1 MEDVNG
7 TRYHLLL
14 GKTDWQRCQSE
25 GPAKWEF
32 DRDRQGIQLQAEVF
46 TLPTPRDA
54 TPLDPVLRRDSDRD
68 AYGHT
73 YWIDTTGTQIHARWA
88 AARGAE
94 VLFPPAAASC
104 PPAEPVV
111 FRPAALP
118 GAPMA
123 EPLSGLAV
131 LPEGYL
137 VVGSPTTGSLLV
149 FDLYALDGGYVRLP
163 LPEGATPFD
172 LAALADGGL
181 LVLDRDHRTVWRLSR
196 HLRPVPRPASSPG
209 LVPLF
214 QPQTGV
220 PRRVATAATP
230 TPIAL
235 EAATVNPVAI
245 APLPDGSF
253 WILDQPATGAS
264 VVWHYRADGSEPQSL
279 TLLTANLVEPGADDL
294 DLAFIRGYDL
304 AYRPSPPAATPAL
317 DTLFTVNVL
326 GNQAFALRV
335 TSLAPLTLRLERDYY
350 PLRHFSPVSLIAVG
364 DSGKIYYQQQGS
376 AGPQWLPL
384 TALPRRRYETEASLT
399 LPVLDGREPN
409 CLWHRLCVD
418 ACLPPETALQVET
431 RAADQEADLASQPW
445 QRQPLF
451 YRRPTAEVPYSSLW
465 SPAELTDPHTATWEL
480 LFQAMQGRY
489 LQLRLTLVGNGRS
502 TPLVRALRA
511 HYPRFSYLRE
521 YLPRVYQQDAASLSF
536 LDRFLANPE
545 GIFTLVEGLMAQVQ
559 TLMDVRTVPTEA
571 LDWLASWVGLAL
583 DPAWSPYQR
592 RLLIAQAPYFFQR
605 RGTPVGLL
613 QAILLTLYPDFG
625 PRIFRD
631 DAAEL
636 CPTVRIVE
644 QFLTR
649 TVGGVAAGDPT
660 DSSSP
665 ASGPAQAAHR
675 FIVLVPT
682 TLTAT
687 TQSLVERI
695 VTLEKPAHTAFTLK
709 PYWALFRVGEVR
721 LGLDTVLG
729 QGGQFDAFRL
739 GQSALAEAA
748 LGEAFPY
755 TLTNRTVIAR

>member
-14 GKTDWQRCQSE
+14 GEADWGRCRSE
-25 GPAKWEF
+25 GLAKWEF
-32 DRDRQGIQLQAEVF
+32 DRDRQGTQLQAEVF
-46 TLPTPRDA
+46 TLPTPREA

-88 AARGAE
+88 AARAAE
-94 VLFPPAAASC
+94 VLFPLAAAPC

-111 FRPAALP
+111 FRPAAP
-118 GAPMA
+118 PVAPVA
-123 EPLSGLAV
+123 EPLSGLAI

-137 VVGSPTTGSLLV
+137 VVGSPTTASLLV
-149 FDLYALDGGYVRLP
+149 FNLYALDGGFLRLP
-163 LPEGATPFD
+163 LPDGATPFD

-181 LVLDRDHRTVWRLSR
+181 LVLDRDRRTVWRLSR
-196 HLRPVPRPASSPG
+196 HLRPVPRPAVGPG
-209 LVPLF
+209 SVSLF
-214 QPQTGV
+214 QPLEGV
-220 PRRVATAATP
+220 RRPTLTLTP

-253 WILDQPATGAS
+253 WILDQTDTDAS
-264 VVWHYRADGSEPQSL
+264 VVWHYRADGSEPQVL
-279 TLLTANLVEPGADDL
+279 ELLTANLVEPGVDDL

-304 AYRPSPPAATPAL
+304 AYRPSPQSANPAL
-317 DTLFTVNVL
+317 GTLFTVNVL

-350 PLRHFSPVSLIAVG
+350 PLRHFSPVSLITVR
-364 DSGKIYYQQQGS
+364 DSGKIYYQQQQDS
-376 AGPQWLPL
+376 ASPQWLPL
-384 TALPRRRYETEASLT
+384 AALPRRRYETEASLI

-431 RAADQEADLASQPW
+431 RAADQQVDLASQPW
-445 QRQPLF
+445 QRQPIL
-451 YRRPTAEVPYSSLW
+451 YRRPIAEVPYSSLW
-465 SPAELTDPHTATWEL
+465 NPAELTDPHTGTWEL

-489 LQLRLTLVGNGRS
+489 LQLRLTLVGNRRN

-511 HYPRFSYLRE
+511 HYPRFSYLRA
-521 YLPRVYQQDAASLSF
+521 YLPQVYQQDAASLNF

-545 GIFTLVEGLMAQVQ
+545 GLLTLLEGLMAQVQ

-605 RGTPVGLL
+605 RGTSVGLL

-660 DSSSP
+660 DPSP
-665 ASGPAQAAHR
+665 AASDPAQAAHR
-675 FIVLVPT
+675 FIVLVPS

-729 QGGQFDAFRL
+729 QGGQFDTFRL

-748 LGEAFPY
+748 LGETFPY